1 MGSSL
6 CNSFYNRPSRCAYVD
21 ADCRESRCKINRMKS
36 TAQSQEKPGT
46 LEGLEREQTGDA
58 LYGDQLPEG
67 AAGNL
72 ESPPEAQ

>member
-1 MGSSL
+1 
-6 CNSFYNRPSRCAYVD
+6 
-21 ADCRESRCKINRMKS
+21 MKS